1 MGWLRF
7 IRDLPVGCKLA
18 LTVVGPLVLLSGTF
32 WFALDRPGF
41 VTSIHAGVTTQA
53 AVPQA
58 EIAKLLRAEQQAA

>member
-32 WFALDRPGF
+32 WFAPDRLDV
-41 VTSIHAGVTTQA
+41 VTAQADVSPQA
-53 AVPQA
+53 AVLQA
-58 EIAKLLRAEQQAA
+58 KVAKFLPAEQQAA